1 MSPKQ
6 LEATRMLT
14 DPKVSALLYGGAIRG
29 AKTAWG
35 ALTMFQLA
43 ASFPNSRGC
52 MMRADTPK
60 ITTNLLPSVSNFYSK
75 PEIKRYIKS
84 FNKNTLEFTLKNRS
98 VIKMFPESFNQ
109 DKTLSRFL
117 GLEMNWFF
125 LDELS
130 EYQQVTWDNA
140 FVRAGSW
147 LNAEPNK
154 WGHYPRALVMAS
166 CNPSKTWVKDK
177 WYDPWINNGRVH
189 PNPKWRYVP
198 AKITDNP
205 WVKQSYLDGLK
216 ETMTPM
222 NYRRFVDGDWE
233 YVERSGNEW
242 LNKFDYTQHVKP
254 VAYDKTRPTFLTFD
268 FNVVP
273 YSTMLCFQVRQENGV
288 TYISFYDEFCLANVR
303 ECVRA
308 WILEYPTK
316 FGPAPVSYCGDRS
329 GENRVAGFG
338 DIRAFHEVQKELKRY
353 THQGS
358 DRIFRKQFFNEFAR
372 TLLNDALTGIMNS
385 GMRVVVEI
393 DQTRCPNL
401 IRDIQDTLENKD
413 GGFTKEKAVYPE
425 TGIAYEKNGHCV
437 DAMKYGFL
445 SVFSEEYLTQYHSK
459 PY

>member
-1 MSPKQ
+1 MSRKQ
-6 LEATRMLT
+6 FEATKLLT
-14 DPKVSALLYGGAIRG
+14 DPTVTSLLYGGAIRG

-60 ITTNLLPSVSNFYSK
+60 ITTNLLPAVTNFYSK
-75 PEIKRYIKS
+75 PEIKKDIKS
-84 FNKNTLEFTLKNRS
+84 FNKNTLEFTLNNRS
-98 VIKMFPESFNQ
+98 VIKMFPESYNQ

-130 EYQQVTWDNA
+130 EYQQITWENA

-154 WGHYPRALVMAS
+154 WGHDPRALVMAS
-166 CNPSKTWVKDK
+166 CNPSKTWVKDL
-177 WYDPWINNGRVH
+177 WYDPWVNNGRVH

-216 ETMTPM
+216 ETMSPM

-233 YVERSGNEW
+233 YVENQGNEW
-242 LNKFDYTQHVKP
+242 LYQFDYTRHVKNVTYRP
-254 VAYDKTRPTFLTFD
+254 DLPTFLTYD

-273 YSTMLCFQVRQENGV
+273 YMTLLAFQVEQING
-288 TYISFYDEFCLANVR
+288 YWFIRFYDEYCLENPKNNIRDVSA
-303 ECVRA
+303 A
-308 WILEYPTK
+308 WINDYPK
-316 FGPAPVSYCGDRS
+316 KYGPQPVSFCGDKS
-329 GENRVAGFG
+329 GENRIPGLG
-338 DIRAFHEVQKELKRY
+338 EEKAFNEVKRSLRPFL
-353 THQGS
+353 HNAS
-358 DRIFRKQFFNEFAR
+358 DRVFRHQFFNEFAR
-372 TLLNDALTGIMNS
+372 TMLNDAFS
-385 GMRVVVEI
+385 GVLPIVVEI
-393 DQTRCPNL
+393 DQKRCPTL
-401 IRDIQDTLENKD
+401 IRDIQDSLENKD
-413 GGFTKEKAVYPE
+413 GGITKVKAKYPN
-425 TGIAYEKNGHCV
+425 GVVYEKNGHPV

-445 SVFSEEYLTQYHSK
+445 SVFSEVYLRQYHNK
-459 PY
+459 QF